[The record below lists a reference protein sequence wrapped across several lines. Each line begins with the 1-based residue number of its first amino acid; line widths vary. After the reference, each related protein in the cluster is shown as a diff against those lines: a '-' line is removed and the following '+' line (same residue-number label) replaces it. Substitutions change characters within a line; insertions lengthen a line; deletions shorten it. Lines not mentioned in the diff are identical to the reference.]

1 MFLYIHCCV
10 YMYCS
15 NVELHFQSMG
25 VAEVVGEGG
34 NTMSVSNFQSIKHCL
49 QGNLNPMPSL
59 ATCGEI
65 LRKLKYAHDG
75 KSLERG

>member
-15 NVELHFQSMG
+15 NVELRFQSMG

-34 NTMSVSNFQSIKHCL
+34 IGREHDVSK
-49 QGNLNPMPSL
+49 
-59 ATCGEI
+59 
-65 LRKLKYAHDG
+65 
-75 KSLERG
+75 